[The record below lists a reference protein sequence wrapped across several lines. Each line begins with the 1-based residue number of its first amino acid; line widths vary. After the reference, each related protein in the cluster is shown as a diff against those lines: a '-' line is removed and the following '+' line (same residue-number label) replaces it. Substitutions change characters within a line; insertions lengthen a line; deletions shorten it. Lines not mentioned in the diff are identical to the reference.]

1 LIKIISKEIS
11 KFIWIIEISFVSLFY
26 IIIHFNTTQIMENL
40 FLQVMT
46 ISEREEID
54 MIKANKTFTKRLVED
69 LSKVYKFY
77 AETSDFSDYSVVRI
91 GSSANHK
98 YDKPSFHADKNGI
111 RFYAKV
117 LGYRNSQN
125 YGTELNDVYLR
136 NPNSKADKSF
146 LDSKLGHGYIEM
158 RIDIPLANYDT
169 QLRDVMF
176 VLNLL
181 RFSKNF

>member
-1 LIKIISKEIS
+1 
-11 KFIWIIEISFVSLFY
+11 
-26 IIIHFNTTQIMENL
+26 MENL

-46 ISEREEID
+46 ISEREEIEA
-54 MIKANKTFTKRLVED
+54 IKANKAFTKRLVED
-69 LSKVYKFY
+69 LSRVYKIY
-77 AETSDFSDYSVVRI
+77 TETRDASDYSSVHI

-98 YDKPSFHADKNGI
+98 YDKPSFCADKNGI

-117 LGYRNSQN
+117 LGYNNCSF

-136 NPNSKADKSF
+136 NQNSKADKEF
-146 LDSKLGHGYIEM
+146 LNNKNGHGYVEL

-169 QLRDVMF
+169 QLRDIMF
-176 VLNLL
+176 ALNLL

>member
-1 LIKIISKEIS
+1 
-11 KFIWIIEISFVSLFY
+11 
-26 IIIHFNTTQIMENL
+26 MENL

-46 ISEREEID
+46 ISEREEIEA
-54 MIKANKTFTKRLVED
+54 IKANKSFTKRLVED

-146 LDSKLGHGYIEM
+146 LESNLGHGYVEL

-169 QLRDVMF
+169 QLRDIMF
-176 VLNLL
+176 ALNLL
-181 RFSKNF
+181 SFSKNF

>member
-1 LIKIISKEIS
+1 
-11 KFIWIIEISFVSLFY
+11 
-26 IIIHFNTTQIMENL
+26 
-40 FLQVMT
+40 
-46 ISEREEID
+46 

-69 LSKVYKFY
+69 LSRVYKFY
-77 AETSDFSDYSVVRI
+77 AETSDFSDYSVVCI

-98 YDKPSFHADKNGI
+98 YDKPSFNADKNGI

-146 LDSKLGHGYIEM
+146 LDGKLGHGYIEM

-169 QLRDVMF
+169 QLRDIMF
-176 VLNLL
+176 ALNLL

>member
-1 LIKIISKEIS
+1 
-11 KFIWIIEISFVSLFY
+11 
-26 IIIHFNTTQIMENL
+26 MENL

-46 ISEREEID
+46 ISEREEIEA
-54 MIKANKTFTKRLVED
+54 IKANKSFTKRLVED
-69 LSKVYKFY
+69 LSKVYKIY
-77 AETSDFSDYSVVRI
+77 TETRDDQSCSVVYI

-98 YDKPSFHADKNGI
+98 YDKPSFHADKNSI
-111 RFYAKV
+111 RFYTKV

-146 LDSKLGHGYIEM
+146 LESNLGHGYVEL

-169 QLRDVMF
+169 QLRDIMF
-176 VLNLL
+176 ALNLL
-181 RFSKNF
+181 SFSKNF